1 MACSRTRGLLVVS
14 ETALAI
20 LLLVGVGLL
29 FRSFLLL
36 QRVETGVRPDH
47 LPIANVSLPWAQST
61 RGSHPPSFNSFT
73 NAAYLAWRQDATTI
87 EDIG

>member
-1 MACSRTRGLLVVS
+1 VVS

-61 RGSHPPSFNSFT
+61 RGDYS
-73 NAAYLAWRQDATTI
+73 
-87 EDIG
+87 